1 MSDPFDVDVV
11 IIGAGFSGLT
21 VATELRRD
29 GISFVL
35 LEARDRVGGKT
46 EARHDGLGRLV
57 DTGGQ
62 FANDDMTEV
71 LALARDAGATR
82 VDAVHPGRAVTVP
95 PSPDSDPWAVA
106 DTLLATLGA
115 DDLHDERSV
124 SQWVDTETTTASVRE
139 AVRSMVNGGTCND
152 SRIIPVSYLA
162 QLNQRTITTNE
173 ELQCWFAE
181 TMHGLA
187 LHLAAPFAHHI
198 RLECPVRSVHVHDA
212 SVDVV
217 ALDQV
222 WHAREVVVA
231 APPTAYASIR
241 FTPGLPDDFSTAA
254 AAFAP
259 GTVLKYLVGYSA
271 PFWLLD
277 GRNGVGQFLDPPGV
291 YFADASLLD
300 SPTLVGFVGGTTAAE
315 WARHTEAQRRDAIL
329 HHAAAAFGDD
339 ALRPLT
345 FLERLWGP
353 DEWGGGGY
361 SNVLTTH
368 APHAADTLAAGL
380 HLVTFASTELS
391 ASFPGYV
398 EGAIHAGRAA
408 ARQVVQRLG
417 SA

>member
-71 LALARDAGATR
+71 LALARDSGATR

-139 AVRSMVNGGTCND
+139 AVRSMVNGGTCNA

-291 YFADASLLD
+291 YFADASPLD
-300 SPTLVGFVGGTTAAE
+300 SPTLVGFVGGTTAAHLPGAAVG
-315 WARHTEAQRRDAIL
+315 ARRVGRRRLQQRAHDSRSPRRRHARSRLAPRDVRQHRAVGEL
-329 HHAAAAFGDD
+329 PG
-339 ALRPLT
+339 LR
-345 FLERLWGP
+345 
-353 DEWGGGGY
+353 GGCHPRRQ
-361 SNVLTTH
+361 SRRT
-368 APHAADTLAAGL
+368 
-380 HLVTFASTELS
+380 AS
-391 ASFPGYV
+391 
-398 EGAIHAGRAA
+398 GAT
-408 ARQVVQRLG
+408 ARQRVTHRATG
-417 SA
+417 ICHIGIRTR